1 MDAGGRTGLTAVV
14 VALCFLLAIFFAP
27 LAGTV
32 PAFATAPALLYV
44 ACLMS
49 MSLKDLEWDDVTEF
63 VPAIV
68 TAITMPLTF
77 SIAHGIG
84 IGFICYA
91 AIKILAGRAS
101 EMKIAVPI
109 IAGLFVVK
117 LVVG

>member
-1 MDAGGRTGLTAVV
+1 
-14 VALCFLLAIFFAP
+14 VALCFLAAIFFAP

-44 ACLMS
+44 ACLMT
-49 MSLKDLEWDDVTEF
+49 MGFKDLDWDDVTEF
-63 VPAIV
+63 VPAVV
-68 TAITMPLTF
+68 TAIAMPLTF

-91 AIKILAGRAS
+91 AIKILAGRAG

-109 IAGLFVVK
+109 IAALFVVK
-117 LVVG
+117 MIVG